1 MENIYIKKISDNP
14 DLKEDA
20 ADWFSSKW
28 SIDKKLYIESLE
40 LSIKNKD
47 KVPQW
52 YLVVN
57 ENNKI
62 IAGAGVIEND
72 FHERE
77 DLTPNI
83 CALYVEKD
91 YRGRKISK
99 DLLEYIRKDL
109 YNMSYKEVYLITD
122 HIGFYEKYD
131 WEFLD
136 MVEELDGQKA
146 RMYVSTTL

>member
-28 SIDKKLYIESLE
+28 SIDKELYIESLE

-57 ENNKI
+57 GDNKI

-72 FHERE
+72 FHKRK

-122 HIGFYEKYD
+122 HIGFYEEYD